1 MRNYKKVISVTLAAM
16 SPLAI
21 VAPTAMP
28 VFAANERTVA
38 ATDVM
43 DFDTFLG
50 ELPEGVT
57 WEKDIY
63 PDWHYVSAWGAGA
76 SIWPSEESSL
86 KWTQSV
92 DGTDKYGNS
101 CVTRSA
107 VSGEYTFV
115 EKTAK
120 NQLENTQII
129 VRSILNT
136 EDSTSVDTQHEVKP
150 IVYFGDNGSTTL
162 KDTTYESYM
171 SLLGSYLVEDP
182 IKDQVIGEADDPTID
197 ARTIVTYNS
206 GIKKLV
212 DVRVNDDNPGDQ
224 LITVTI
230 TKPASD
236 GSDDVMVACQHH
248 AVTGAK
254 IVDEETIDMEV
265 EKVLKVWAQYLPE
278 NVNEI
283 KIGKDV
289 DSKSYDVSPTTY
301 PRDERVNGIGEY
313 DREGM
318 EKIAMVLKDMIV
330 SAQTATNVTD
340 LEARISAGE
349 KNLDAILKDGELS
362 DEEKEALKQAKLDAI
377 AAIVDS
383 YNIDDFREA
392 ERKEINTIVK
402 NASVAIDSA
411 QTPEECERIAEDA
424 ISKIDAVK
432 TNDELTAEEEAA
444 LADAKEQAKAE
455 INEYIP
461 WDDFT
466 TESETDT
473 LQAAYE
479 EACDE
484 IDQAK
489 TEDAIAETVE
499 DMKSYIDQIVE
510 QLKQDAADEALTK
523 AKEDALAEMKEYLEG
538 KTYKSEQQ
546 KEIDQIVADYTAK
559 VNEAKDSASI
569 DSLVKEY
576 KEKVD
581 EIKTSDQIDEEQ
593 KTLATQ
599 KEEAKK
605 EIRKA
610 VEGKEYR
617 ETQAKEVEALLE
629 EYDKKI
635 DDATSKEEL
644 DAIVTEAIQKLSA
657 VKTDAQLRA
666 EGNTDPTG
674 KEDGTAGSV
683 QTGDVAPIAG
693 LGIATVL
700 SAIGGY
706 FFKKRK

>member
-92 DGTDKYGNS
+92 DGTDNYGNS

-136 EDSTSVDTQHEVKP
+136 EDSTSVDTQYEVKP

-362 DEEKEALKQAKLDAI
+362 DEEKDALEQAKLDAI
-377 AAIVDS
+377 AAIKDS

-392 ERKEINTIVK
+392 ERKEIDTIVK

-466 TESETDT
+466 TESETET

-499 DMKSYIDQIVE
+499 DMKSYIDQIVD

-617 ETQAKEVEALLE
+617 ETQAKEVEALLK
-629 EYDKKI
+629 EYDAKI

>member
-57 WEKDIY
+57 WEKGIY

-136 EDSTSVDTQHEVKP
+136 ENSTSVDTQYEVKP
-150 IVYFGDNGSTTL
+150 IVYFGDNGSTVL
-162 KDTTYESYM
+162 SDTTYESYM
-171 SLLGSYLVEDP
+171 SLLGSYLVEDQIVAQTIEDNVAEDAT
-182 IKDQVIGEADDPTID
+182 IKT
-197 ARTIVTYNS
+197 RTRVTYSS
-206 GIKKLV
+206 GIKKIV
-212 DVRVNDDNPGDQ
+212 DVRVDEDNIANQ
-224 LITVTI
+224 LITITI

-236 GSDDVMVACQHH
+236 GSDEVMVACQHH
-248 AVTGAK
+248 AVPSAE
-254 IVDEETIDMEV
+254 IVNQETIDMKV
-265 EKVLKVWAQYLPE
+265 ENVFKEWAQYLPE
-278 NVNEI
+278 NVNTI
-283 KIGKDV
+283 VIS
-289 DSKSYDVSPTTY
+289 DSKSYDVSPTKY
-301 PRDERVNGIGEY
+301 PRDERTNGIGEY

-318 EKIAMVLKDMIV
+318 EKIAMVLKDMAI
-330 SAQTATNVTD
+330 SAQTATNVND

-362 DEEKEALKQAKLDAI
+362 DEEKEALAQAKEEAI
-377 AAIVDS
+377 AAIEDS

-392 ERKEINTIVK
+392 ERKEIDTIVK
-402 NASVAIDSA
+402 NAIAAIDSA

-466 TESETDT
+466 TESETET

-499 DMKSYIDQIVE
+499 DMKSYIDQIVD

-617 ETQAKEVEALLE
+617 ETQAKEVEALLK
-629 EYDKKI
+629 EYDAKI

-706 FFKKRK
+706 LFKKRK

>member
-57 WEKDIY
+57 WEKGIY

-129 VRSILNT
+129 VRSIFNT

-392 ERKEINTIVK
+392 ERKEIDTIVK

-466 TESETDT
+466 TESETET

-617 ETQAKEVEALLE
+617 ETQAKEVEALLK
-629 EYDKKI
+629 EYDAKI